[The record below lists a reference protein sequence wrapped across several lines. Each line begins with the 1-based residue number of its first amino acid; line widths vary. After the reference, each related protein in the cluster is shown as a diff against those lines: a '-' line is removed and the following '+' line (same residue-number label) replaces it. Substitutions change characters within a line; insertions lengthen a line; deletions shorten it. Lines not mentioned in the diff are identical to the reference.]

1 MISISMQEGYRTLN
15 RPASQETKK
24 QKQTNSKTTPPS
36 LFIPY
41 YNENTN
47 HTVLWIG
54 IDWKIQETGVNDI

>member
-15 RPASQETKK
+15 RPGSQEIKK
-24 QKQTNSKTTPPS
+24 QKQTNSKTTS